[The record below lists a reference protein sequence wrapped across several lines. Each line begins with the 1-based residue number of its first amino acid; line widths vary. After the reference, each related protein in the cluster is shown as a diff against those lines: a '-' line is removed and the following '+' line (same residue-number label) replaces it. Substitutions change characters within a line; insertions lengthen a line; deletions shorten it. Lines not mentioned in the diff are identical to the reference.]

1 MLSSFPFSLLPESDC
16 DFHIAVP
23 DGLCAA
29 GTALHRAVHPLAGDA
44 RRLRPRRVQ
53 GDVGRRQG
61 DATCEWPSSI
71 IDFVLHLFEVI
82 NNFT

>member
-29 GTALHRAVHPLAGDA
+29 GAALHRAVHPLAGDA

-61 DATCEWPSSI
+61 DATCEWPLM
-71 IDFVLHLFEVI
+71 IDIVLQFEFI
-82 NNFT
+82 NKFT